1 MACGQEIS
9 VNGRTIRQGRRQ
21 DPWQQI
27 QNHLGF
33 TTKELSD
40 YQCQLS
46 STRQPPLWY
55 SHMTDIW
62 FSNGAITLIRP
73 SGSSTD
79 LHSFKRKVFSKMLGR
94 LFIKNQDSLGYVEA
108 SRQSNLLEWPEARG
122 YSKIESMTGQT
133 LVDLDRVLT
142 LYHKPAKANLIR
154 PDVSYSMPQDIRA
167 TQASLQQ
174 MAAEY
179 SPTVRR
185 HCR

>member
-1 MACGQEIS
+1 M
-9 VNGRTIRQGRRQ
+9 
-21 DPWQQI
+21 P
-27 QNHLGF
+27 
-33 TTKELSD
+33 
-40 YQCQLS
+40 
-46 STRQPPLWY
+46 
-55 SHMTDIW
+55 
-62 FSNGAITLIRP
+62 TLIHEAAAP
-73 SGSSTD
+73 LVFPHDGHLVQQWSYNPDSPIGSSTD

-122 YSKIESMTGQT
+122 YCKIESMTGQT
-133 LVDLDRVLT
+133 LVDLDRVST